1 MTLPMSTKAGGV
13 CNATP
18 DACKTPPYSAPM
30 PYPVIA
36 QAPQAN
42 PATVAKK
49 VTAENQPALM
59 VNTIIT
65 MSSGDEAGSV
75 GGVMSGMIK
84 GPCQYKKGSSK
95 VMIEGIPAAHHT
107 SNVAMNGTNAN
118 APMGVQTSP
127 SQTKVLVAP

>member
-18 DACKTPPYSAPM
+18 DVCKTPPYSAPM

-36 QAPQAN
+36 QAAQAN
-42 PATVAKK
+42 PGTVAKK
-49 VTAENQPALM
+49 VTVENQPAFM
-59 VNTIIT
+59 VNTMIT

-84 GPCQYKKGSSK
+84 GPCKYMKGSSK
-95 VMIEGIPAAHHT
+95 VTVEGQPAAHHT
-107 SNVAMNGTNAN
+107 STVGMNGANAN
-118 APMGVQTSP
+118 APMGVQTAP
-127 SQTKVLVAP
+127 SQAKVLVFP